1 MTATAHDNPRG
12 DLLVQS
18 IKQLQASEAG
28 AAFDDV
34 SVDDVILLLD
44 ASHAT
49 ATIDPLLVL
58 GLNSEPFC
66 RLMALRRGY
75 HVLQP
80 QEPAIGFEEPRLQ
93 VAAKGVILTTYFTS
107 RVDPARCHK
116 HVGGAIPPDDLA
128 YVQGWHSSVQHLGT
142 PAVVFHDGLSPA
154 FISELQ
160 SPAIGFQRVTLSYT
174 SWSLSDERWAVYR
187 DWLAGP
193 GISVS
198 WVLALDLADGL
209 VAKAPWEWFAQQRK
223 QHDLWVGVVQE
234 GSDAVPKQDAFL
246 DLAAT
251 MVMELEYL
259 HGAPQSAAWNCGA
272 AALAFTVAHPRFKA
286 RHTVFDQ
293 GLPFSAQAAHCWKQG
308 DCQAYVYHQ

>member
-1 MTATAHDNPRG
+1 MRASALGPAHLDHAWVLALCGPMCHETG
-12 DLLVQS
+12 
-18 IKQLQASEAG
+18 
-28 AAFDDV
+28 
-34 SVDDVILLLD
+34 D
-44 ASHAT
+44 ASPGQPPLSAAT
-49 ATIDPLLVL
+49 PTA
-58 GLNSEPFC
+58 
-66 RLMALRRGY
+66 
-75 HVLQP
+75 
-80 QEPAIGFEEPRLQ
+80 
-93 VAAKGVILTTYFTS
+93 
-107 RVDPARCHK
+107 
-116 HVGGAIPPDDLA
+116 
-128 YVQGWHSSVQHLGT
+128 
-142 PAVVFHDGLSPA
+142 
-154 FISELQ
+154 
-160 SPAIGFQRVTLSYT
+160 AIGFQRVMLSHT

-234 GSDAVPKQDAFL
+234 GSDAVPKQECYESGEGPPRTDGMRVDGGAVAGTKDAFL

-308 DCQAYVYHQ
+308 DCPAYVYHQ